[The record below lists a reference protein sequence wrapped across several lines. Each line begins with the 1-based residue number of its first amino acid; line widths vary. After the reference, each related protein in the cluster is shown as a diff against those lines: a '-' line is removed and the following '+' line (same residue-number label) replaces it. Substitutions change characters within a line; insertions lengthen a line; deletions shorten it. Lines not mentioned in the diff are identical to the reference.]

1 MKTLVKR
8 LIVRWM
14 PASIATRL
22 LFLGPKRCV
31 LYFLAQRVLRINSHV
46 PWPVHWSSVVN
57 SPGKIRRSAELPYLG
72 HHPGCYIQAI
82 NGIELGR
89 NVRYGPGV
97 HLISAS
103 HRLDD
108 FDIHEPAD
116 PIIIGNNCWIGAGAI
131 ILPGVKLGDHVV
143 VAAGAIVTRS
153 FECNQLVG
161 GVPARVISS
170 LPPYSGSSDWG
181 TYD

>member
-1 MKTLVKR
+1 MKKVVKL
-8 LIVRWM
+8 LIVRCL
-14 PASIATRL
+14 PKRAATRL

-31 LYFLAQRVLRINSHV
+31 LYFVAQRLLRINSHV

-57 SPGKIRRSAELPYLG
+57 SPRNIRQAAELPYLG

-108 FDIHEPAD
+108 FDAHEAAD
-116 PIIIGNNCWIGAGAI
+116 PIVIGNDCWIGAGAI
-131 ILPGVKLGDHVV
+131 ILPGVRLGDHVV
-143 VAAGAIVTRS
+143 VAAGAVVTKS
-153 FECNQLVG
+153 FEGNQLVG
-161 GVPARVISS
+161 GVPARVISR
-170 LPPYSGSSDWG
+170 LPSYSGSSDWG
-181 TYD
+181 VYD